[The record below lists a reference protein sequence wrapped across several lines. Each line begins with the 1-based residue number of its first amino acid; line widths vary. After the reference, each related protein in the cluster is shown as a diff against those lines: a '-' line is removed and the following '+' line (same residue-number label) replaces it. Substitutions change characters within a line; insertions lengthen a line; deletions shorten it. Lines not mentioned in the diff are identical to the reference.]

1 MRNIRKESR
10 SRIAPYLITGVLSL
24 TAAAAILLSVPAR
37 PRADEAAIAAA
48 PGEQE
53 RDPGRR
59 AREAALKQTVAT
71 QKRLNRYF
79 HSAVVPKMK
88 QCWARVQGAGVISIE
103 FTYTRK
109 GRQWAWEKLAGR
121 KSTLPRDQDAVALRC
136 MEQAVRSTSFSVAD
150 DDKGDKY
157 MIVWNW
163 PVPWPADADRQ
174 AEAMFRAMAGGGSGG
189 CDGQGAASACVN
201 CVTDGGGRYSCETTC
216 VGYSTC
222 RIVNEVVPES
232 KRGFKYISQRCEGS
246 GGCASG
252 GPFGLATDLYK
263 DPID

>member
-1 MRNIRKESR
+1 MRKIRKESR
-10 SRIAPYLITGVLSL
+10 SRIAPLLITGVLSL
-24 TAAAAILLSVPAR
+24 TAATAILLSVPAL
-37 PRADEAAIAAA
+37 PRADEAVIDAA

-71 QKRLNRYF
+71 QKRINRYF

-88 QCWARVQGAGVISIE
+88 QCWARVQGAGVIPIE

-121 KSTLPRDQDAVALRC
+121 KSTLPRGQDAVAIRC
-136 MEQAVRSTSFSVAD
+136 MEQAVRSTSFSVTD

-157 MIVWNW
+157 MIVWSW

-174 AEAMFRAMAGGGSGG
+174 AEAMFRAMSGGGSGG
-189 CDGQGAASACVN
+189 CDGQGAASACHN
-201 CVTDGGGRYSCETTC
+201 CVTNIVGPRSCAPTC
-216 VGYSTC
+216 VGYEICQVSSGFFETEGK
-222 RIVNEVVPES
+222 RVPYT
-232 KRGFKYISQRCEGS
+232 KCEGE
-246 GGCASG
+246 GECASG